1 MCSALSFWF
10 VFTRMCFCEGT
21 VRRYHAGESF
31 HPLVRVM
38 KVASREVTSATA
50 GGGNRVHS
58 YILCTFFSQR
68 DYFLFGDF

>member
-38 KVASREVTSATA
+38 KEASREVTSATA
-50 GGGNRVHS
+50 GGGNGAFIHS
-58 YILCTFFSQR
+58 LHIFQPKG
-68 DYFLFGDF
+68 LFPFW